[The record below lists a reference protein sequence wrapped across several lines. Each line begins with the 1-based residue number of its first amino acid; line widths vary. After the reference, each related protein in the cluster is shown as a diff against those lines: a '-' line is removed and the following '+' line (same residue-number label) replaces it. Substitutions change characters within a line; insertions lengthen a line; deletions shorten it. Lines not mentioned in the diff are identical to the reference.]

1 MTEFA
6 DLIAQP
12 GERHLVYGGTRAGK
26 TSFID
31 WQQRHI
37 QLTRP
42 SCMQLLLDTKPR
54 FRAETERAPGFP
66 HRRRDAAWRYQHW
79 QKGPTVPNSVVVD
92 IHADHPFRGL
102 WQRPGEIAIM
112 QSGDSQDWTAMLQLA
127 MAFTRAHIG
136 DRERHLTADE
146 VMDFYGR
153 TTWSIA
159 SKHDVFYLAARS
171 GGERNIGETLGSQR
185 VKGLPILIRNMFSR
199 VTLFNLTEENDVK
212 YLGQNGIRDAIQPDG
227 DYIFHQWTRKA
238 GGGISPMSRHTLSL
252 PESYLSQLAAA

>member
-26 TSFID
+26 SSFID
-31 WQQRHI
+31 WQMREI
-37 QLTRP
+37 QATRP
-42 SCMQLLLDTKPR
+42 QCMQILVDTKPR
-54 FRAETERAPGFP
+54 FRAETERSWKGPKS
-66 HRRRDAAWRYQHW
+66 RRDAAWRYQHW
-79 QKGPTVPNSVVVD
+79 QKGPTVPGSVLVD
-92 IHADHPFRGL
+92 LYSEHPFRGL
-102 WQRPGEIAIM
+102 WTRPGEIAIM
-112 QSGDSQDWTAMLQLA
+112 QSGNSEDWRRMLVLL
-127 MAFTRAHIG
+127 MAYTKAHIG
-136 DRERHLTADE
+136 DRERHITADE

-153 TTWSIA
+153 TTWSINNR
-159 SKHDVFYLAARS
+159 HDVFYLAARS

-212 YLGQNGIRDAIQPDG
+212 YLAQNGIRDAQEPDG
-227 DYIFHQWTRKA
+227 GYVFHQWTRQP
-238 GGGISPMSRHTLSL
+238 GGGISPMSRHTLDL